1 MKPTHTL
8 IRLVLML
15 ALWLGHHAAWA
26 QNGERREKIEAM
38 KVAFL
43 TQQLDLS
50 SREAQQFWPVYNE
63 YQDKLEALR
72 QQRRKDRKA
81 STSDALSDKDA
92 EALLD
97 QELAFRQQE
106 IDLQKTYY
114 QRFKGV
120 LTVRKTLKLMRS
132 EEEFKRVLLEQI
144 KGK

>member
-1 MKPTHTL
+1 MKRILYILLLIFAANTL
-8 IRLVLML
+8 PAQTASTQSGAERVQ
-15 ALWLGHHAAWA
+15 AL
-26 QNGERREKIEAM
+26 R
-38 KVAFL
+38 VAFL
-43 TQQLDLS
+43 TKRLELTPA
-50 SREAQQFWPVYNE
+50 EAQVFWPVYNE

-81 STSDALSDKDA
+81 SASDALSEKEA

-106 IDLQKTYY
+106 ADLQKTYY

-120 LTVRKTLKLMRS
+120 LTVRKTLKLMRA

>member
-72 QQRRKDRKA
+72 QQRKKDRKA
-81 STSDALSDKDA
+81 SASDALSDKDA

-106 IDLQKTYY
+106 IDLQKSYY

-120 LTVRKTLKLMRS
+120 LTVRKALKLMRS

>member
-1 MKPTHTL
+1 
-8 IRLVLML
+8 ML

-114 QRFKGV
+114 QRFKAV
-120 LTVRKTLKLMRS
+120 LSVRKTLKLMRS

>member
-120 LTVRKTLKLMRS
+120 LTVRKALKLMRS